1 MSKERLETGKTP
13 SIYID
18 QCEGDLSIRGWSE
31 PAIEPKGEYQLEK
44 TDEGYRLSGSGSL
57 RINVPMESTI
67 SIGRVRG
74 SLSFRQVVGAFS
86 CDYVQGDVSLSHT
99 GDSSLG
105 VVHGDLSARNTVGAM
120 TAAEVNGD
128 VALRGV
134 GGATFNAIH
143 GDLSAR
149 IINGDVRI
157 DSIHGDADLRTI
169 EGDVTVAQG
178 FRDINLAHIAG
189 LVNVTGVTG
198 DIRLRTALAG
208 GDHRLEARGDIV
220 VRWPVD
226 APLNLEASG
235 PQIDN
240 RLRLEDLLEEKERLT
255 GRIGKGDVN
264 LALKASGRIV
274 LREAE
279 SAEEQWSAYGKDMEF
294 DLGFDMTG
302 IAARIETEMN
312 NHLARVTRDLETKFG
327 AEFGQR
333 MSEKFARKSEKA
345 AERGRRRVDT
355 RGRPSGGADF
365 SSAQSGAAR
374 KASSTEEQLKIL
386 KMVETGKIT
395 PEEAG
400 MLLEALEN

>member
-13 SIYID
+13 SIYIE

-31 PAIEPKGEYQLEK
+31 PVIEPKGEYQLEK
-44 TDEGYRLSGSGSL
+44 TDEGYRLFSSGSL
-57 RINVPMESTI
+57 RINVPMEATI

-74 SLSFRQVVGAFS
+74 SLSVRQVVGAFS

-99 GDSSLG
+99 GDCSLG
-105 VVHGDLSARNTVGAM
+105 VVHGDLSARNTIGVM
-120 TAAEVNGD
+120 TVAEVNGD
-128 VALRGV
+128 AALRGV
-134 GGATFNAIH
+134 AGATFNAIH

-198 DIRLRTALAG
+198 DIRLRTALTG

-240 RLRLEDLLEEKERLT
+240 RLRLEDLLEQKGSLT

-264 LALKASGRIV
+264 LALNASGRIV
-274 LREAE
+274 LRESE
-279 SAEEQWSAYGKDMEF
+279 SAEEQWGAYGKEMEF

-312 NHLARVTRDLETKFG
+312 NHLARVTRDLEAKFG
-327 AEFGQR
+327 AEFGQS

-345 AERGRRRVDT
+345 AERVRRRVDT
-355 RGRPSGGADF
+355 RGRPSGADF
-365 SSAQSGAAR
+365 SSAPSGVAR

-395 PEEAG
+395 PEEGG